1 MPDIRIYVTAPP
13 FFGIDLYSD
22 AMRRRL
28 GFLRSVPLRGFQ
40 RVMIGTSYVSEVLD
54 RVLGRIL
61 ESLTYRQIRF
71 KL

>member
-13 FFGIDLYSD
+13 FFSIDLYSD
-22 AMRRRL
+22 PMRRRL
-28 GFLRSVPLRGFQ
+28 DFLRSVPPRGFQ
-40 RVMIGTSYVSEVLD
+40 HVMIGTSYDSEVLD
-54 RVLGRIL
+54 RVLSRIL